1 MNTTLSRSVSSAVL
15 LWCCCQTTFH
25 GQTSPDSATVML
37 REAAVAAYSP
47 LLSPEQIAATLWAPD
62 SMLVEGFG
70 SVDLAP
76 ALNALPGVLM
86 ETRGAGGSRRLNV
99 RGSALRSPF
108 AVRNTMLFV
117 RGFLMTEADGTSP
130 MEWLEPSW
138 TGPISLVSGA
148 AATTFGGAYGGA
160 LVVEGSGQATRVG
173 GHLVTGPTGSE
184 GMQSRVNVTVPIGA
198 WQVRASRS
206 QNSGYREHE
215 WNERWQLEV
224 EHMLDTEKAVHRNW
238 WAFQDGSWALP
249 GAIKLNDEATLAPGL
264 AYDAHVQRRR
274 ALWGHHAHVA
284 NWRNRPHRRSL
295 DVWALAR
302 WTDKINPFGT
312 SPFFNGYK
320 EESGWGGSL
329 RIRERFTAWEGKNT
343 EIQAEWN
350 FMSTFDDGA
359 FARWESAT
367 ERKNS
372 DLLYDLNVR
381 QTRTHW
387 APSMAFAWSNGMR
400 LEASTALSIRTRS
413 ATGVAMNEPYDA
425 PFEAWDVLPRIG
437 LSKTLGDWGNWFFQ
451 TSTGFSDPT
460 NFESLSTDVEGA
472 LLNPLRAEE
481 ALTFET
487 GLRFEQAECVF
498 YHQTV
503 GNAIVQ
509 VIENDI
515 ESFINETNPLTMVG
529 LEGAWNQR
537 FKRHSVRLT
546 GALQM
551 HVRDSGWPPV
561 SFTDGGLLWET
572 DVQRLPGSP
581 HWTANAMYTWQVW
594 QREHHWNLHAW
605 IRGVGATP
613 LTDDGEVLHPAYAV
627 GNVEASWCAP
637 NQKTCLNMG
646 VRNVTN
652 TSYSGWHQL
661 NGVFGKLYNPA
672 PPRTWFLSATW
683 SL

>member
-1 MNTTLSRSVSSAVL
+1 MNTALSRSVSSAVL

-206 QNSGYREHE
+206 QNSGYRDHE

-224 EHMLDTEKAVHRNW
+224 EHVRTRDHVTHRDW

-249 GAIKLNDEATLAPGL
+249 GAIKVNDEPTLSPGL
-264 AYDAHVQRRR
+264 AYKAQVQRRR
-274 ALWGHHAHVA
+274 ALWGHHAHVP
-284 NWRNRPHRRSL
+284 NWRNRPASAKPGRLGIGAL
-295 DVWALAR
+295 DGQN
-302 WTDKINPFGT
+302 NPFGT

-329 RIRERFTAWEGKNT
+329 RIRERFAAWNRPRAVV
-343 EIQAEWN
+343 QAEWN
-350 FMSTFDDGA
+350 FMSTFDEGA
-359 FARWESAT
+359 FALWESAT
-367 ERKNS
+367 EQTAS
-372 DLLYDLNVR
+372 DQLYDLNIR
-381 QTRTHW
+381 QMRTHW
-387 APSMAFAWSNGMR
+387 APSLALAWPSGWR
-400 LEASTALSIRTRS
+400 LEAATALSVRTRS
-413 ATGVAMNEPYDA
+413 ATGVA
-425 PFEAWDVLPRIG
+425 
-437 LSKTLGDWGNWFFQ
+437 
-451 TSTGFSDPT
+451 
-460 NFESLSTDVEGA
+460 
-472 LLNPLRAEE
+472 
-481 ALTFET
+481 
-487 GLRFEQAECVF
+487 
-498 YHQTV
+498 
-503 GNAIVQ
+503 
-509 VIENDI
+509 
-515 ESFINETNPLTMVG
+515 
-529 LEGAWNQR
+529 
-537 FKRHSVRLT
+537 
-546 GALQM
+546 
-551 HVRDSGWPPV
+551 
-561 SFTDGGLLWET
+561 
-572 DVQRLPGSP
+572 
-581 HWTANAMYTWQVW
+581 
-594 QREHHWNLHAW
+594 
-605 IRGVGATP
+605 
-613 LTDDGEVLHPAYAV
+613 
-627 GNVEASWCAP
+627 
-637 NQKTCLNMG
+637 
-646 VRNVTN
+646 
-652 TSYSGWHQL
+652 
-661 NGVFGKLYNPA
+661 
-672 PPRTWFLSATW
+672 
-683 SL
+683 